1 MVVLMSILAGI
12 GTAGVPGGSLPLIV
26 VLMRSVGVPGE
37 GIGIIL
43 GVDRILDMCRTVLN
57 VTGDLVLATVVS
69 RGEKDEPVAPVPDT
83 PATVATVA

>member
-1 MVVLMSILAGI
+1 MVVLMAILAGV

-26 VLMRSVGVPGE
+26 VLLQSVGVPGS

-57 VTGDLVLATVVS
+57 VTGDLV
-69 RGEKDEPVAPVPDT
+69 
-83 PATVATVA
+83 VATCVAARESGKPPGPAAVPSPPAG